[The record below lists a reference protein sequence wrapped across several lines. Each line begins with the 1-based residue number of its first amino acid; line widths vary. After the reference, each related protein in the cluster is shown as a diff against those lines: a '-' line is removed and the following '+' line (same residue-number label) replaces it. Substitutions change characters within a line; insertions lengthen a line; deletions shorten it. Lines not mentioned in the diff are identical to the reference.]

1 MSRFDEDPFESGAPA
16 EPSQAD
22 DPVARFFARARDE
35 VEPQPITD
43 LSWQE
48 VVRGRRT
55 SRRPRSWY
63 TAVATAAAACVAL
76 FAVWTWQ
83 QTPIDQQSVTPGSP
97 VVSAPS
103 VAVPTGSAP
112 PEVSK
117 AQQPRA
123 VPKSFVTWSLSN
135 AGSGTLYDLGSS
147 NCQQEVCVTL
157 LRSSDNGHSWDAVH
171 TFADVD
177 TSSATGSN
185 VPQVQ
190 PTRAVSQVR
199 FITPQVG
206 YVFGGDL
213 WITRDRGASFTKM
226 DHPGQ
231 TVLDVEIHHGR
242 VIVVSAD
249 GCIQGSC
256 SGPIYVS
263 RTTADAKGI
272 ATPTA
277 TTQPAHPITSAT
289 AVVHERSAFV
299 QLASRKSGSGST
311 VLRLSG
317 SQLTQIKAPS
327 ACTDSGLRSLTV
339 AADVDKLV
347 YAVCRPV
354 NRQQNISYTLVRST
368 DGGHH
373 WTVMSTGAL
382 VVPRLG
388 QLTVAAD
395 DSTHV
400 VVSMGGPRDPGGPTA
415 SSSVGSLQQSDDGGR
430 SFHHVQTSAK
440 LPAGGFDWAASPG
453 GDEFYALSHQSPT
466 YWKSVDNGN
475 RWTVVDPRS

>member
-1 MSRFDEDPFESGAPA
+1 MSHFDDDPSSPDEAQEPA
-16 EPSQAD
+16 HAD
-22 DPVARFFARARDE
+22 DAVAQFFARARQD
-35 VEPQPITD
+35 VEPQPTTD

-83 QTPIDQQSVTPGSP
+83 QQPIDRQSVAPGSP

-103 VAVPTGSAP
+103 VAAPSNSNP

-117 AQQPRA
+117 AQRPTA
-123 VPKSFVTWSLSN
+123 VPKSFVTWSLTN
-135 AGSGTLYDLGSS
+135 AGSGTIYNLGSS
-147 NCQQEVCVTL
+147 TCRQEICVTL
-157 LRSSDNGHSWDAVH
+157 LRSSDNGRSWDAVH
-171 TFADVD
+171 TFSDVD

-190 PTRAVSQVR
+190 PTRAITQARFVS
-199 FITPQVG
+199 PQVG

-226 DHPGQ
+226 GHPGQ
-231 TVLDVEIHHGR
+231 TVLDVEIHHGE
-242 VIVVSAD
+242 VVVVSAD

-256 SGPIYVS
+256 SGKVYVS
-263 RTTADAKGI
+263 RTAGAAKRI
-272 ATPTA
+272 AKPTA
-277 TTQPAHPITSAT
+277 TTQPDHPITSAS
-289 AVVHERSAFV
+289 AVVHDGTAFI
-299 QLASRKSGSGST
+299 QLASRKSGTSSR

-317 SQLTQIKAPS
+317 KKLVGVKAPRS
-327 ACTDSGLRSLTV
+327 CADSGLSSLT
-339 AADVDKLV
+339 AASDVDKLM
-347 YAVCRPV
+347 YAVCAPRT
-354 NRQQNISYTLVRST
+354 RQQNIAYTVVRST
-368 DGGHH
+368 DGGDH
-373 WTVMSTGAL
+373 WTVMSVGAL

-388 QLTVAAD
+388 QLTVAAGD
-395 DSTHV
+395 KTHV

-415 SSSVGSLQQSDDGGR
+415 SSSVGSLQQSTDGGR
-430 SFHHVQTSAK
+430 TFHHVQTSAN

-453 GDEFYALSHQSPT
+453 GDEFYALSHQNAA